1 MRGLRR
7 PLARLDRFGGATPDA
22 LSAAPHAVATPG
34 PRVITDL
41 GELDDMMERLDAA
54 ARISDDELRRL
65 FPTFAF
71 ELELRLP
78 DDPYAEAYRERVFE
92 LFELVR
98 GERYDPSNERTP
110 IDLDACA
117 AAPFPYATQSPETVG
132 DQLMAIGHL
141 IKTMNLRP
149 KSRVL
154 ELGSGWGNV
163 ALALAQMGHSVTTID
178 IDPGMAALVRER
190 ARRLGVVV
198 EARTGDFMS
207 ATELGRRFESVLFVS
222 SFHHASDHL
231 ALLESMH
238 GLVTREGQVVFAA
251 EPISESLPAPW
262 CLRLDG
268 ESLWQIRRR
277 GWLELGFRE
286 TYFTETLA
294 RFGWQVERST
304 CADTPFGVVYV
315 ARRA

>member
-1 MRGLRR
+1 MELPGRLGPAVTSEALARRLWHLLPSRIRTSRIMRGLRR
-7 PLARLDRFGGATPDA
+7 PLARLDRFGGATPNA

-190 ARRLGVVV
+190 ARQLGVVV

-222 SFHHASDHL
+222 SFHHAVRPSCTAGVD
-231 ALLESMH
+231 ART
-238 GLVTREGQVVFAA
+238 GDARRPGRV
-251 EPISESLPAPW
+251 
-262 CLRLDG
+262 
-268 ESLWQIRRR
+268 RRR
-277 GWLELGFRE
+277 ADLRVVARTLVSAPRRGVPMADPASR
-286 TYFTETLA
+286 LA
-294 RFGWQVERST
+294 R
-304 CADTPFGVVYV
+304 
-315 ARRA
+315 ARVP